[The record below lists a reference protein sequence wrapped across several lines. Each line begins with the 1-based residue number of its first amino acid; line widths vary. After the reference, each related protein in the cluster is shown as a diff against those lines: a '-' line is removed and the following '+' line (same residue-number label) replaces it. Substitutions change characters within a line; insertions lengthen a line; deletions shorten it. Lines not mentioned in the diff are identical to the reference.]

1 MSRRVLIVMA
11 SDSDLEAMTPAV
23 RLLKELRIEH
33 DVRVASAYRT
43 PDRAIAL
50 ARGARQD
57 GFGVI
62 IAASGGAAH
71 LAGVLA
77 AQTTLPVVAVP
88 MATGA
93 LAGFEALL
101 SAAQMPSGVPVASVG
116 VGAARNAA
124 LFAAQILGAADE
136 NIAAALDALRA
147 KQEAAVL
154 EADARVKTKLEAVR
168 S

>member
-23 RLLKELRIEH
+23 RLLKELKIEH
-33 DVRVASAYRT
+33 EVRVASAYRT
-43 PDRAIAL
+43 PDRAMQL
-50 ARGARQD
+50 ARNARRE

-88 MATGA
+88 IAVGP
-93 LAGFEALL
+93 LAGYEALL
-101 SAAQMPSGVPVASVG
+101 SASQMPAGVPVATVG
-116 VGAARNAA
+116 VGAAKNAA
-124 LFAAQILGAADE
+124 LFAAQILGAADDR
-136 NIAAALDALRA
+136 IADAIDTLRE
-147 KQEAAVL
+147 KQEALVL

-168 S
+168 P

>member
-11 SDSDLEAMTPAV
+11 SDSDLETMTPAV
-23 RLLKELRIEH
+23 RLLEQLEIPHE
-33 DVRVASAYRT
+33 VRVASAYRS

-50 ARGARQD
+50 ARNARSE
-57 GFGVI
+57 GFRVI

-88 MATGA
+88 IATGP
-93 LAGFEALL
+93 LAGLEALL
-101 SAAQMPSGVPVASVG
+101 STSQMPAGIPVASVG

-124 LFAAQILGAADE
+124 LLAAEILGTSDDGVTK
-136 NIAAALDALRA
+136 ALEALRA
-147 KQEAAVL
+147 KGESAVAQA
-154 EADARVKTKLEAVR
+154 EARVRAKLEAVR
-168 S
+168 P

>member
-23 RLLKELRIEH
+23 RLLRELKIEH
-33 DVRVASAYRT
+33 EVCVASAYRS
-43 PDRAIAL
+43 PDRAAAL
-50 ARGARQD
+50 AKGARAE

-77 AQTTLPVVAVP
+77 AQTSLPVVALP
-88 MATGA
+88 IANGP
-93 LAGFEALL
+93 LAGFESLL
-101 SAAQMPSGVPVASVG
+101 STAQMPPGVPVASVG

-124 LFAAQILGAADE
+124 LFAAQILGASDE
-136 NIAAALDALRA
+136 GIATALESLRSR
-147 KQEAAVL
+147 QEAAVL
-154 EADARVKTKLEAVR
+154 EADARVKSKLEAVR
-168 S
+168 P